1 MEYNI
6 QKHMKTIE
14 LDKVLEML
22 AEKTA
27 CEDAADFARNL
38 IPITKIEEVQQ
49 MLSETDT
56 AYQMMARFGAPS
68 FYGLQKI
75 VNSLRRAQSGGVLN
89 LAEFLGIAGVLRAMR
104 GIVQWRKKSEGLQT
118 MLDWR
123 FDCLTSNQ
131 YLEDKIN
138 QTVASEEEVAD
149 TASPAL
155 ADIRRKMRHA
165 SQKVR
170 EQLDSMIR
178 SNAYQKYLQDQ
189 IVTMRGGRYVVPV
202 KAEYRGEVPGL
213 VHDTSSSGATLF
225 IEPMSVVEANNEI
238 RVLQSK
244 EKDEIERILTELSA
258 EVGQFAD
265 DMIVGYDAAVQLN
278 VIFAKAD
285 LAYTMKATMPQLNQ
299 TGIIQFKQARHPL
312 LNRDTVVPTD
322 IVLGKEFDTLMI
334 TGPNTGGKTV
344 TLKTIGLLSAMAMCG
359 LMLPVAE
366 GSQVSVFH
374 HILVDIGDEQS
385 IEQSLST
392 FSSHMTKIIRI
403 IEQADDN
410 SLVLLDELG
419 AGTDPIEGAALAI
432 AILEHLRKQGCKIA
446 ATTHY
451 AELKEYALQTDGVE
465 NACCEFDV
473 QTLRPTYRLLIGVP
487 GRSNAFAIS
496 KRLGIE
502 DSIIQRAKELVSAEN
517 TKFEDVVR
525 SLEETRQKLEEEK
538 AQAEALRLQAVKL
551 NESAQEQKKRIE
563 ANAAK
568 EIEIARR
575 QASNLVARTRAQID
589 ALMEEMGQLRKQ
601 KSLTPEQKAKLNQ
614 GIRSLEDMAD
624 PVHKKEK
631 EDYVLPRPL
640 KIGDTVLIFDIDKQA
655 TVIGLPKNSDQ
666 AEVQAGIMKTRVPLS
681 NLRLMEQEKVK
692 TPQPISRRG
701 TRTDRAH
708 AKVVRELDIR
718 GLTAMEALM
727 DVDNFIDAAVMAGV
741 HQLSIIHGKGTGV
754 LRAAVQQHLKK
765 HPSVKSYRLGVF
777 GEGESGVT
785 IVELK

>member
-1 MEYNI
+1 MDYNI

-14 LDKVLEML
+14 LDKVLELL

-38 IPITKIEEVQQ
+38 IPVTEIEEVQQ

-68 FYGLQKI
+68 FYGLQQI

-89 LAEFLGIAGVLRAMR
+89 LAEFLSIAGVLRAMR

-123 FDCLTSNQ
+123 FDCLTSNP

-149 TASPAL
+149 TASSAL
-155 ADIRRKMRHA
+155 ADIRRKMRRA

-178 SNAYQKYLQDQ
+178 SNTYQKYLQDQ

-213 VHDTSSSGATLF
+213 VHDTSSSGSTLF

-265 DMIVGYDAAVQLN
+265 DIIVGYDAAVQLN

-285 LAYTMKATMPQLNQ
+285 LAYSMKATMPQLNQ

-366 GSQVSVFH
+366 GSQVSVFR

-563 ANAAK
+563 TNAAK

-589 ALMEEMGQLRKQ
+589 ALTEEMDQLRKQ

-666 AEVQAGIMKTRVPLS
+666 VEVQAGIMKTRVPLS
-681 NLRLMEQEKVK
+681 NLRLMQQEKVK

-701 TRTDRAH
+701 ARADRAH

-718 GLTAMEALM
+718 GQTAMEALL

>member
-1 MEYNI
+1 MDYNI

-14 LDKVLEML
+14 LDKVLELL

-27 CEDAADFARNL
+27 CEDAADFVRNL

-68 FYGLQKI
+68 FYGLQQI

-89 LAEFLGIAGVLRAMR
+89 LAEFLSIAGVLRSMR

-118 MLDWR
+118 ILDWR
-123 FDCLTSNQ
+123 FDCLTSNP

-359 LMLPVAE
+359 LMLPVVE
-366 GSQVSVFH
+366 GSQVSVFR

-496 KRLGIE
+496 SVWESRILSFREQKNWYPQKTQNLKMLYVVWKKR
-502 DSIIQRAKELVSAEN
+502 
-517 TKFEDVVR
+517 VR
-525 SLEETRQKLEEEK
+525 NWRKKKRRQKHY
-538 AQAEALRLQAVKL
+538 AC
-551 NESAQEQKKRIE
+551 
-563 ANAAK
+563 
-568 EIEIARR
+568 R
-575 QASNLVARTRAQID
+575 QS
-589 ALMEEMGQLRKQ
+589 
-601 KSLTPEQKAKLNQ
+601 S
-614 GIRSLEDMAD
+614 
-624 PVHKKEK
+624 
-631 EDYVLPRPL
+631 
-640 KIGDTVLIFDIDKQA
+640 
-655 TVIGLPKNSDQ
+655 
-666 AEVQAGIMKTRVPLS
+666 
-681 NLRLMEQEKVK
+681 
-692 TPQPISRRG
+692 
-701 TRTDRAH
+701 
-708 AKVVRELDIR
+708 
-718 GLTAMEALM
+718 
-727 DVDNFIDAAVMAGV
+727 
-741 HQLSIIHGKGTGV
+741 
-754 LRAAVQQHLKK
+754 
-765 HPSVKSYRLGVF
+765 
-777 GEGESGVT
+777 
-785 IVELK
+785 

>member
-1 MEYNI
+1 MDYNI

-14 LDKVLEML
+14 LDKVLELL

-38 IPITKIEEVQQ
+38 IPVTEIEEVQQ

-68 FYGLQKI
+68 FYGLQQI

-89 LAEFLGIAGVLRAMR
+89 LAEFLSIAGVLRAMR

-123 FDCLTSNQ
+123 FDCLTSNP

-149 TASPAL
+149 TASSAL
-155 ADIRRKMRHA
+155 ADIRRKMRRA

-178 SNAYQKYLQDQ
+178 SNTYQKYLQDQ

-213 VHDTSSSGATLF
+213 VHDTSSSGSTLF

-265 DMIVGYDAAVQLN
+265 DIIVGYDAAVQLN

-285 LAYTMKATMPQLNQ
+285 LAYSMKATMPQLNQ

-366 GSQVSVFH
+366 GSQVSVFR

-502 DSIIQRAKELVSAEN
+502 DSIIQRAKELVSADDKKN
-517 TKFEDVVR
+517 TYK
-525 SLEETRQKLEEEK
+525 
-538 AQAEALRLQAVKL
+538 
-551 NESAQEQKKRIE
+551 
-563 ANAAK
+563 
-568 EIEIARR
+568 
-575 QASNLVARTRAQID
+575 
-589 ALMEEMGQLRKQ
+589 
-601 KSLTPEQKAKLNQ
+601 
-614 GIRSLEDMAD
+614 
-624 PVHKKEK
+624 
-631 EDYVLPRPL
+631 
-640 KIGDTVLIFDIDKQA
+640 
-655 TVIGLPKNSDQ
+655 
-666 AEVQAGIMKTRVPLS
+666 
-681 NLRLMEQEKVK
+681 
-692 TPQPISRRG
+692 
-701 TRTDRAH
+701 
-708 AKVVRELDIR
+708 
-718 GLTAMEALM
+718 
-727 DVDNFIDAAVMAGV
+727 
-741 HQLSIIHGKGTGV
+741 
-754 LRAAVQQHLKK
+754 
-765 HPSVKSYRLGVF
+765 
-777 GEGESGVT
+777 
-785 IVELK
+785 

>member
-27 CEDAADFARNL
+27 CADAADFARNL
-38 IPITKIEEVQQ
+38 IPVTEIEEVQQ

-68 FYGLQKI
+68 FYGLQQI

-89 LAEFLGIAGVLRAMR
+89 LEEFLSIAGVLRAMR
-104 GIVQWRKKSEGLQT
+104 TIVQWRKKSEGLQT
-118 MLDWR
+118 ILDWR
-123 FDCLTSNQ
+123 FDCLTSNP

-149 TASPAL
+149 TASSAL

-170 EQLDSMIR
+170 EQLDNLIR
-178 SNAYQKYLQDQ
+178 SSSYQKYLQDQ

-299 TGIIQFKQARHPL
+299 TGTIQFKQARHPL

-366 GSQVSVFH
+366 GSQVSVFR

-385 IEQSLST
+385 IKQSLST
-392 FSSHMTKIIRI
+392 FSSHMTKIIHI

-538 AQAEALRLQAVKL
+538 AQAEALRLQAVKA

-589 ALMEEMGQLRKQ
+589 ALMEEMDQLRKQ
-601 KSLTPEQKAKLNQ
+601 KSLTPEQKAKLNR
-614 GIRSLEDMAD
+614 GIRALEDMAD

-655 TVIGLPKNSDQ
+655 TVIGLSKNSDQ
-666 AEVQAGIMKTRVPLS
+666 VEVQAGIMKTRVPLS

-692 TPQPISRRG
+692 TPQPVSRRG

-718 GLTAMEALM
+718 GQTAMEALL
-727 DVDNFIDAAVMAGV
+727 DVDNFIDAAVMADV

>member
-1 MEYNI
+1 MDYNI

-14 LDKVLEML
+14 LDKVLELL

-38 IPITKIEEVQQ
+38 IPVTEIEEVQQ

-68 FYGLQKI
+68 FYGLQQI

-89 LAEFLGIAGVLRAMR
+89 LAEFLSIAGVLRAMR

-123 FDCLTSNQ
+123 FDCLTSNP

-149 TASPAL
+149 TASSAL
-155 ADIRRKMRHA
+155 ADIRRKMRRA

-178 SNAYQKYLQDQ
+178 SNTYQKYLQDQ

-213 VHDTSSSGATLF
+213 VHDTSSSGSTLF

-265 DMIVGYDAAVQLN
+265 DIIVGYDAAVQLN

-285 LAYTMKATMPQLNQ
+285 LAYSMKATMPQLNQ

-366 GSQVSVFH
+366 GSQVSVFR

-410 SLVLLDELG
+410 SLVLQDELG

-551 NESAQEQKKRIE
+551 NESAQEQRKLKLRVVKLLIWLL
-563 ANAAK
+563 A
-568 EIEIARR
+568 
-575 QASNLVARTRAQID
+575 LVR
-589 ALMEEMGQLRKQ
+589 
-601 KSLTPEQKAKLNQ
+601 
-614 GIRSLEDMAD
+614 
-624 PVHKKEK
+624 
-631 EDYVLPRPL
+631 
-640 KIGDTVLIFDIDKQA
+640 
-655 TVIGLPKNSDQ
+655 
-666 AEVQAGIMKTRVPLS
+666 
-681 NLRLMEQEKVK
+681 RLM
-692 TPQPISRRG
+692 
-701 TRTDRAH
+701 H
-708 AKVVRELDIR
+708 
-718 GLTAMEALM
+718 
-727 DVDNFIDAAVMAGV
+727 
-741 HQLSIIHGKGTGV
+741 
-754 LRAAVQQHLKK
+754 
-765 HPSVKSYRLGVF
+765 
-777 GEGESGVT
+777 
-785 IVELK
+785 

>member
-6 QKHMKTIE
+6 QKYMKTIE

-27 CEDAADFARNL
+27 CEDAADAARNL
-38 IPITKIEEVQQ
+38 IPVTEIEEAQQ

-68 FYGLQKI
+68 FYGLQQI

-89 LAEFLGIAGVLRAMR
+89 LAEFLSIAGVLRAMR

-118 MLDWR
+118 ILDWR
-123 FDCLTSNQ
+123 FDCLTSNP

-149 TASPAL
+149 TASSAL

-170 EQLDSMIR
+170 EQLDNLIR
-178 SNAYQKYLQDQ
+178 SSSYQKYLQDQ

-299 TGIIQFKQARHPL
+299 TGTIQFKQARHPL

-366 GSQVSVFH
+366 GSQVSVFR

-392 FSSHMTKIIRI
+392 FSSHMTKIIHI

-538 AQAEALRLQAVKL
+538 AQAEALRLQAVKA

-589 ALMEEMGQLRKQ
+589 ALMEEMDQLRKQ
-601 KSLTPEQKAKLNQ
+601 KSLTPEQKAKLNR
-614 GIRSLEDMAD
+614 GIRALEDMAD

-655 TVIGLPKNSDQ
+655 TVIGLSKNSDQ
-666 AEVQAGIMKTRVPLS
+666 VEVQAGIMKTRVPLS

-692 TPQPISRRG
+692 TPQPVSRRG

-718 GLTAMEALM
+718 GQTAMEALL
-727 DVDNFIDAAVMAGV
+727 DVDNFIDAAVMADV

>member
-1 MEYNI
+1 MDYNI

-14 LDKVLEML
+14 LDKVLELL

-27 CEDAADFARNL
+27 CEDAADFVRNL

-68 FYGLQKI
+68 FYGLQQI

-89 LAEFLGIAGVLRAMR
+89 LAEFLSIAGVLRSMR

-118 MLDWR
+118 ILDWR
-123 FDCLTSNQ
+123 FDCLTSNP

-238 RVLQSK
+238 RVLQSN

-334 TGPNTGGKTV
+334 TGSNTGGKTV

-366 GSQVSVFH
+366 GSQVSVFR

-589 ALMEEMGQLRKQ
+589 ALMEEMDQLRKQ

-666 AEVQAGIMKTRVPLS
+666 VEVQAGIMKTRVPLS

-692 TPQPISRRG
+692 TPQASSGRG
-701 TRTDRAH
+701 ARTDRAH

-718 GLTAMEALM
+718 GQTAMEALL

>member
-27 CEDAADFARNL
+27 CADAADFARNL
-38 IPITKIEEVQQ
+38 IPVTEIEEVQQ

-68 FYGLQKI
+68 FYGLQQI

-89 LAEFLGIAGVLRAMR
+89 LEEFLSIAGVLRAMR
-104 GIVQWRKKSEGLQT
+104 TIVQWRKKSEGLQT

-170 EQLDSMIR
+170 EQLDNMIR

-213 VHDTSSSGATLF
+213 VHDTSSSGSTLF

-265 DMIVGYDAAVQLN
+265 DIIVGYDAAVQLN

-299 TGIIQFKQARHPL
+299 TGTIQFKQARHPL

-366 GSQVSVFH
+366 GSQVSVFR

-392 FSSHMTKIIRI
+392 FSSHMTKIIHI

-538 AQAEALRLQAVKL
+538 AQAEALRLHAVKL

-568 EIEIARR
+568 EIEIARC

-589 ALMEEMGQLRKQ
+589 ALMEEMDQLRKQ

-655 TVIGLPKNSDQ
+655 TVIGLSKKSDQ
-666 AEVQAGIMKTRVPLS
+666 VEVQAGIMKTRVPLS

-692 TPQPISRRG
+692 TPQPVSRRG

-718 GLTAMEALM
+718 GQTAMEALL

>member
-1 MEYNI
+1 MENNI
-6 QKHMKTIE
+6 QKYMQTIE

-27 CEDAADFARNL
+27 CADAADFARNL
-38 IPITKIEEVQQ
+38 IPVTEIEEVKQ

-68 FYGLQKI
+68 FYGLQQI

-89 LAEFLGIAGVLRAMR
+89 LAEFLSIAGVLRTMR

-123 FDCLTSNQ
+123 FDSLTSNQ
-131 YLEDKIN
+131 FLEDKIN

-149 TASPAL
+149 TASAAL

-213 VHDTSSSGATLF
+213 VHDTSSSGSTLF

-265 DMIVGYDAAVQLN
+265 DIIAGYDAAVQLN

-299 TGIIQFKQARHPL
+299 AGIIQLKQARHPL
-312 LNRDTVVPTD
+312 LNRNTVVPTD

-502 DSIIQRAKELVSAEN
+502 DSIIQRAKELVSEEN
-517 TKFEDVVR
+517 KKFEDVVR
-525 SLEETRQKLEEEK
+525 SMEETRQQLEEEK
-538 AQAEALRLQAVKL
+538 AQAEVLRLQAVQV
-551 NESAQEQKKRIE
+551 NESAQEQKKKIE

-589 ALMEEMGQLRKQ
+589 ALMEEMDQMRKQ
-601 KSLTPEQKAKLNQ
+601 KSMTPEQKAKLNQ

-624 PVHKKEK
+624 PVHKKAK
-631 EDYVLPRPL
+631 ENYVLPRPL

-692 TPQPISRRG
+692 VPQAASGRG
-701 TRTDRAH
+701 ARTDRAH
-708 AKVVRELDIR
+708 AKVVQELDIR
-718 GLTAMEALM
+718 GQTAMDALL
-727 DVDNFIDAAVMAGV
+727 DVDHFIDAAVMAGV

>member
-27 CEDAADFARNL
+27 CADAADFARNL
-38 IPITKIEEVQQ
+38 IPVTEIEEVQQ

-68 FYGLQKI
+68 FYGLQQI

-89 LAEFLGIAGVLRAMR
+89 LEEFLSIAGVLRAMR
-104 GIVQWRKKSEGLQT
+104 TIVQWRKKSEGLQT
-118 MLDWR
+118 ILDWR
-123 FDCLTSNQ
+123 FDCLTSNP

-149 TASPAL
+149 TASSAL

-170 EQLDSMIR
+170 EQLDNLIR
-178 SNAYQKYLQDQ
+178 SSSYQKYLQDQ

-299 TGIIQFKQARHPL
+299 TGTIQFKQARHPL

-366 GSQVSVFH
+366 GSQVSVFR

-392 FSSHMTKIIRI
+392 FSSHMTKIIHI

-538 AQAEALRLQAVKL
+538 AQAEALRLQAVKA

-589 ALMEEMGQLRKQ
+589 ALMEEMDQLRKQ
-601 KSLTPEQKAKLNQ
+601 KSLTPEQKAKLNR
-614 GIRSLEDMAD
+614 GIRALEDMAD

-655 TVIGLPKNSDQ
+655 TVIGLSKNSDQ
-666 AEVQAGIMKTRVPLS
+666 VEVQAGIMKTRVPLS

-692 TPQPISRRG
+692 TPQPVSRRG

-718 GLTAMEALM
+718 GQTAMEALL
-727 DVDNFIDAAVMAGV
+727 DVDNFIDAAVMADV

>member
-1 MEYNI
+1 MDYNI

-14 LDKVLEML
+14 LDKVLELL

-27 CEDAADFARNL
+27 CEDAADFVRNL

-68 FYGLQKI
+68 FYGLQQI

-89 LAEFLGIAGVLRAMR
+89 LAEFLSIAGVLRSMR

-118 MLDWR
+118 ILDWR
-123 FDCLTSNQ
+123 FDCLTSNP

-238 RVLQSK
+238 RVLQSN

-366 GSQVSVFH
+366 GSQVSVFR

-502 DSIIQRAKELVSAEN
+502 DSIIQRAKELVSADN

-589 ALMEEMGQLRKQ
+589 ALMEEMDQLRKQ

-666 AEVQAGIMKTRVPLS
+666 VEVQAGIMKTRVPLS

-692 TPQPISRRG
+692 TPQASSGRG
-701 TRTDRAH
+701 ARTDRAH

-718 GLTAMEALM
+718 GQTAMEALL

>member
-1 MEYNI
+1 MENNI
-6 QKHMKTIE
+6 QKYMQTIE

-27 CEDAADFARNL
+27 CADAADFARNL
-38 IPITKIEEVQQ
+38 IPVTEIEEVKQ

-68 FYGLQKI
+68 FYGLQQI

-89 LAEFLGIAGVLRAMR
+89 LAEFLSIAGVLRTMR

-123 FDCLTSNQ
+123 FDSLTSNQ

-149 TASPAL
+149 TASAAL

-165 SQKVR
+165 SQKIR

-213 VHDTSSSGATLF
+213 VHDTSSSGSTLF
-225 IEPMSVVEANNEI
+225 IEPMSEVEANNEI

-265 DMIVGYDAAVQLN
+265 DIIVGYDAAVQLN

-299 TGIIQFKQARHPL
+299 AGIIQLKQARHPL
-312 LNRDTVVPTD
+312 LNRNTVVPTD

-502 DSIIQRAKELVSAEN
+502 DSIIQRAKELVSEEN
-517 TKFEDVVR
+517 KKFEDVVR
-525 SLEETRQKLEEEK
+525 SLEETRQQLEEEK
-538 AQAEALRLQAVKL
+538 AQAEVLRLQAVKV
-551 NESAQEQKKRIE
+551 NESAQEQKKKIE

-589 ALMEEMGQLRKQ
+589 ALMEEMDQMRKQ
-601 KSLTPEQKAKLNQ
+601 KSMTPEQKAKLNQ

-624 PVHKKEK
+624 PVHKKAK
-631 EDYVLPRPL
+631 ENYVLPRPL

-666 AEVQAGIMKTRVPLS
+666 AEV
-681 NLRLMEQEKVK
+681 
-692 TPQPISRRG
+692 
-701 TRTDRAH
+701 
-708 AKVVRELDIR
+708 
-718 GLTAMEALM
+718 
-727 DVDNFIDAAVMAGV
+727 
-741 HQLSIIHGKGTGV
+741 
-754 LRAAVQQHLKK
+754 
-765 HPSVKSYRLGVF
+765 
-777 GEGESGVT
+777 
-785 IVELK
+785 

>member
-6 QKHMKTIE
+6 QKYMKTIE
-14 LDKVLEML
+14 LDKVLELL

-38 IPITKIEEVQQ
+38 IPVTEIEEVQQ

-68 FYGLQKI
+68 FYGLQQI

-89 LAEFLGIAGVLRAMR
+89 LAEFLSIAGVLRSMR

-118 MLDWR
+118 ILDWR
-123 FDCLTSNQ
+123 FDCLTSNP

-366 GSQVSVFH
+366 GSQVSVFR

-589 ALMEEMGQLRKQ
+589 ALMEEMDQLRKQ
-601 KSLTPEQKAKLNQ
+601 KSLTPEQKAKLNR

-692 TPQPISRRG
+692 TPQPSSGRG
-701 TRTDRAH
+701 ARTDRAH

-718 GLTAMEALM
+718 GQTAMEALM